1 MFEDIDDGFIDL
13 HGFRVGLV
21 LARLNPVISNLVQDL
36 ILNESYEE
44 AEIILFELTI
54 NLMVSTLKLTKQ
66 FDRDRS
72 IDLVAKNIAEKA
84 FFRFKR
90 TEFGSVGV
98 FEKD

>member
-1 MFEDIDDGFIDL
+1 MFEDIDDDFINL
-13 HGFRVGLV
+13 HGFRMGLV

-44 AEIILFELTI
+44 AEIILVELTI
-54 NLMVSTLKLTKQ
+54 NLMVSTLKLTKH
-66 FDRDRS
+66 FERDRS
-72 IDLVAKNIAEKA
+72 IDLVAKKIAEKA